1 VHRTDSLLVPLIKQ
15 LGIEDDISLVD
26 IKRNWVQLFDKPLS
40 YHMSPRKLSN
50 GEILINVDSPVWL
63 QELHFYKNE
72 ILGKLRPYGVKAV
85 RFKLGKV
92 STEIKSKVK
101 SQKSK
106 VKPLTND
113 ELSYIEN
120 TVSGINDL
128 DLRDKIR
135 KAMGKSVA
143 KRNLK
148 F

>member
-1 VHRTDSLLVPLIKQ
+1 VQRTDSLLIPLIKQ
-15 LGIEDDISLVD
+15 LGIEDDISFVD
-26 IKRNWVQLFDKPLS
+26 IRRKWDQLFNKPLS

-50 GEILINVDSPVWL
+50 GEILIHVDSPVWL
-63 QELHFYKNE
+63 QELHFYKDE
-72 ILGKLRPYGVKAV
+72 ILRKLHPYGVKAV
-85 RFKLGKV
+85 RFKLGRV
-92 STEIKSKVK
+92 STEIESKAK

-106 VKPLTND
+106 VKPLTNE

-120 TVSGINDL
+120 TVSGINDQ

-143 KRNLK
+143 KKNLK